1 MSEIVKRLSPTPE
14 TLRELFL
21 KSGNICA
28 YPNCE
33 HLMMNADGVFIGQ
46 ICHIEAAVDGG
57 ERFNALMTNEQR
69 RAFSNLMLMCYAHHQ
84 ITNDIDQY
92 DPAKLHKMKAEHE
105 GRFATPESLMLQKF
119 EDQTE
124 RNQPTLVKTM
134 ARFATVLGYELGTV
148 AEVNVYIQEFRKVPV
163 EVRIFIGEVSKRMVK
178 MKGKQ
183 VVSSGNSGECI
194 LLSDLAGAMRV
205 PERTIWEKA
214 EQLSGYGLG
223 GVDEMDTGSNFMP
236 AVRISNLKSGWPF
249 WLDLVQFCQ
258 KADEQL
264 EAFTVKLDFERLD

>member
-1 MSEIVKRLSPTPE
+1 MSEKAKRLSPTPE

-21 KSGNICA
+21 KSGNFCA
-28 YPNCE
+28 YPNCT
-33 HLMMNADGVFIGQ
+33 HLMMNVDGVFIGQ
-46 ICHIEAAVDGG
+46 ICHIEAAVEGG
-57 ERFNALMTNEQR
+57 ERFNELMTNEER

-84 ITNDIDQY
+84 VTNDIDEY
-92 DPAKLHKMKAEHE
+92 DAPKLQKMKAEHE
-105 GRFATPESLMLQKF
+105 GRFASPESLMLQKF

-134 ARFATVLGYELGTV
+134 ARFATVLGYEVGTV
-148 AEVNVYIQEFRKVPV
+148 IEVNDYIQELRNVPP
-163 EVRIFIGEVSKRMVK
+163 ELRIFIGEVSKRMVK

-194 LLSDLAGAMRV
+194 LLSDLAGAMGV
-205 PERTIWEKA
+205 PEGTIYEKA
-214 EQLSGYGLG
+214 DHLFGYGLG
-223 GVDEMDTGSNFMP
+223 GVDEMDTGSNFKP
-236 AVRISNLKSGWPF
+236 AVRISNLESGWPF

-264 EAFTVKLDFERLD
+264 ETFTVQLDFERLD